1 MGFALPASIGVAFAA
16 PGQPLAVVAGD
27 GSFQLNSQE
36 LHTVAH
42 NSLPIKMLIL
52 NNRSYG
58 MVRQFQQSYFKERY
72 QSTCW
77 GYSVPDFVAVARAY
91 GLASARVVKPEQ
103 VETALARM
111 WHNPAEPYLL
121 EIMIDTS
128 ANAYPKIAFGKP
140 FTEMEPFARPDEMK
154 ST

>member
-16 PGQPLAVVAGD
+16 PGHPLAVVAGD

-42 NSLPIKMLIL
+42 HSLPIKMLIL

-77 GYSVPDFVAVARAY
+77 GYSAPDFVAVARAY
-91 GLASARVVKPEQ
+91 GIVSDQVVEPAK
-103 VETALARM
+103 VKAALARM
-111 WHNPAEPYLL
+111 WQDPTEPYLL

-128 ANAYPKIAFGKP
+128 ANVYPKIAFGKP
-140 FTEMEPFARPDEMK
+140 FTEMEPFAQPNEME